1 MHDGMIDSMGAI
13 LPRIPA
19 AMHMRE
25 GRSWQTVLIQFFSVN
40 TNRDVLG
47 GLIPFLYTL
56 LS

>member
-1 MHDGMIDSMGAI
+1 MIDSMGAI
-13 LPRIPA
+13 LPCIPA

-40 TNRDVLG
+40 ANKDVLG
-47 GLIPFLYTL
+47 GLIPFLYAL